1 MLYDLRRSDVRV
13 RWLVTLLLVTL
24 GASYAFGAWMVGLY
38 AGFGTR
44 KVAETYG
51 PAGESM
57 MAMQM
62 PPDTT
67 VVVEHAIAPAE
78 MGEEHHHVDRGL
90 LVQDTHV
97 HMPMYAVIAAC
108 LSVIALGLTLS
119 RWACLALIGLLFAAR
134 ELHLS
139 SADSKRL
146 HDAVGW
152 EPPDGVLTF
161 YVGKQQNQVTGALL
175 FMRVD
180 CQHGPLELAIGFE
193 PRGTI
198 RGVEVTK
205 ATVEM
210 KPWVMEALRA
220 GLTDGYRG
228 LTPEQVP
235 AAAAKVKSR
244 IGAMPGYMAELSGKR

>member
-1 MLYDLRRSDVRV
+1 MRM
-13 RWLVTLLLVTL
+13 LLLCAAAAVLLHITPTVVL
-24 GASYAFGAWMVGLY
+24 VKRQDAVSRLLPGAS
-38 AGFGTR
+38 
-44 KVAETYG
+44 
-51 PAGESM
+51 
-57 MAMQM
+57 Q
-62 PPDTT
+62 
-67 VVVEHAIAPAE
+67 
-78 MGEEHHHVDRGL
+78 
-90 LVQDTHV
+90 
-97 HMPMYAVIAAC
+97 
-108 LSVIALGLTLS
+108 
-119 RWACLALIGLLFAAR
+119 FAAR

-152 EPPDGVLTF
+152 EPPDGVVTF

-244 IGAMPGYMAELSGKR
+244 IGAMPGYMAELIDKGVMHGQAAYRLLYGRK